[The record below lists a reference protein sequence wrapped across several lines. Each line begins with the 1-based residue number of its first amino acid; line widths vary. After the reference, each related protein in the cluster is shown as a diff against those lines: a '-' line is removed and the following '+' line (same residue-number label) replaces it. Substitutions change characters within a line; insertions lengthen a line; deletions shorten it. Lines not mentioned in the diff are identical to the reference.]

1 MPPWGKTF
9 ETKKPV
15 TKPPPQLTENQQW
28 MMSISSKLDDILRQL
43 NAPKGKLTKKK
54 QTKRKQTKRK
64 PRKKKSKKKSKSKK
78 SK

>member
-9 ETKKPV
+9 ETKKPG

-28 MMSISSKLDDILRQL
+28 MISVSSKLDDILRQV

-54 QTKRKQTKRK
+54 QTKRKQ
-64 PRKKKSKKKSKSKK
+64 RKKKSKKKSKSKK

>member
-15 TKPPPQLTENQQW
+15 TTPPPQLTESQQW
-28 MMSISSKLDDILRQL
+28 MMSVASKLDDILRQL

-54 QTKRKQTKRK
+54 QTKRK